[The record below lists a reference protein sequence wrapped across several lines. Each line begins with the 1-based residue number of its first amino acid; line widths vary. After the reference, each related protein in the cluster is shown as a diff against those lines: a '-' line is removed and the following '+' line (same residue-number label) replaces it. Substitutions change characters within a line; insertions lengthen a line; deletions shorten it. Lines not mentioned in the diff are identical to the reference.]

1 MIFGSLYVAK
11 WRKEEQLMLREGFLN
26 NTLAELFV
34 TKLLNKIRSSPSKRY
49 ETEVLETVEE

>member
-1 MIFGSLYVAK
+1 
-11 WRKEEQLMLREGFLN
+11 MLREGFLN

-49 ETEVLETVEE
+49 ETEVLETVEEQEFSLDTPIKRKKKA